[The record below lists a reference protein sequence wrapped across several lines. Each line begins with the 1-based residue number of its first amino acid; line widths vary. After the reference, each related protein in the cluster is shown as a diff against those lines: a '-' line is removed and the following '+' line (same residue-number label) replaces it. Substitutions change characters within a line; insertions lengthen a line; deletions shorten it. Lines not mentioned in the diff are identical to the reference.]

1 MEKFRRNILKEST
14 LNICLE
20 NKDQI
25 LAFFSVSEV
34 ESLMFSTR
42 MIMDMGVSGKCT
54 SCISTHNAI
63 LLVLFTTHT
72 ISHLYSGGS
81 LVRGADAYNDTM
93 ETQT

>member
-1 MEKFRRNILKEST
+1 MEKFGRNILKEST

-20 NKDQI
+20 KKGQI

-42 MIMDMGVSGKCT
+42 MIMDMGVSGKYT

-63 LLVLFTTHT
+63 LLVLFPTLT
-72 ISHLYSGGS
+72 ISHLYFGGS
-81 LVRGADAYNDTM
+81 LVRGEDAYNDTM